1 MLDVNVAYI
10 SVQPWYV
17 DFESFSHDATKVF
30 VLQACLTWKGCQFV
44 YTVFVKYT
52 GNYDYAV
59 A

>member
-1 MLDVNVAYI
+1 MLGVNVAFI

-17 DFESFSHDATKVF
+17 DLESFAHDATKVF
-30 VLQACLTWKGCQFV
+30 ILQACLTCKGCQFV
-44 YTVFVKYT
+44 YTVFVKYI